1 MADDYRKFGVANIL
15 GSSVHL
21 TNKFDQ
27 EFYQTPPACQTL

>member
-15 GSSVHL
+15 GSVHL

-27 EFYQTPPACQTL
+27 EFYHTPPACLTL